1 MIKKNSGTKEKKTKR
16 QIKHWWKSTGP
27 SWKNKKKSAP
37 GKLYKQSVQ
46 NIAYF
51 KRDETFL
58 IRKRQTVDKIDYYWL
73 KNVRNNKI
81 LTKWFQRTELFA
93 VVNNFVEWNISV
105 KK

>member
-16 QIKHWWKSTGP
+16 QIKHWWKSAGP

-37 GKLYKQSVQ
+37 GKLYKQLVQ

-73 KNVRNNKI
+73 KNVRNNKV